1 MTLYRQI
8 ALSIILLLILG
19 FLGTMIISTN
29 NLRTF
34 LVTQLESH
42 AQDTATSLGLSLSPH
57 MQAQDLPIMTA
68 MVDAIFDRGD
78 YRNISVVAING
89 ELLIE
94 RSNPVIP
101 EQVPGWF
108 INTIPLQAPGAE
120 ALVMSGW
127 RQAATVTVT
136 SHSGRA
142 YKELWSNT
150 VDTLKLFLAFTA
162 ITLLLGL
169 LAVRILLRPLQ
180 RVEMQADAICNRSY
194 PIQKKL
200 PRTREL
206 KSVVMAMN
214 RLSEKVRTFFTDQAA
229 LTERLR
235 EQAYLDPVTGLG
247 NRRYFNRQ
255 LQALLESREEPLAG
269 AFLLIELRGLTQANK
284 KSGYPGGDQLLHQ
297 TGKLVQTRLKNTDNC
312 FTARI
317 AGAGF
322 GVVLTGPGIDEA
334 ERLAER
340 LCHDLQQL
348 HADGL
353 VESDDI
359 CNIGIAMW
367 KHGNTV
373 TDLLSEADIALRAAQ
388 SVGHNSWKRYEPPAI
403 EQADI
408 HGTADWRT
416 YLREIINTGNVS
428 LVAQPVYR
436 LDDSGESLLHKEV
449 LLRIPGTDGKDITA
463 GLFMPMAERA
473 GLASEMDKLAIS
485 ALLKHMQA
493 SNEATD
499 YAINLSSTSLNDPVF
514 IEWLCKKLGG
524 SPARTK
530 HLLMEFP
537 EYGVLRNTQEARQ
550 TIERLA
556 GIGCRCGIDHF
567 GRGFFSFGY
576 LSNLKVSYLK
586 VDSSYTRHIE
596 QEDDNQFFIRAL
608 TDTAHSIDIKVIAQS
623 IETAAERDIVKGL
636 KLDGVQGYLT
646 GKPQALRL

>member
-8 ALSIILLLILG
+8 ALSIILLLLLG
-19 FLGTMIISTN
+19 FLGTMIVSSN
-29 NLRTF
+29 NLRSF

-57 MQAQDLPIMTA
+57 MQAQDLPIMTS

-78 YRNISVVAING
+78 YSNISVLAING

-94 RSNPVIP
+94 RNKPVTP
-101 EQVPGWF
+101 EHVPDWF
-108 INTIPLQAPGAE
+108 INTIPLQAPEAE

-127 RQAATVTVT
+127 RQAATVAVT
-136 SHSGRA
+136 SHPGRA
-142 YKELWSNT
+142 YNELWNNT
-150 VDTLKLFLAFTA
+150 VDTLKLFLASA
-162 ITLLLGL
+162 AVTLLLGL

-180 RVEMQADAICNRSY
+180 RVEMQADAICNQSY
-194 PIQKKL
+194 PVQKKL

-214 RLSEKVRTFFTDQAA
+214 RLSEKVHTFFTDQAA

-255 LQALLESREEPLAG
+255 LQALLESREEPVEG
-269 AFLLIELRGLTQANK
+269 AFLLIELRGLVQANEK
-284 KSGYPGGDQLLHQ
+284 RGYPGGDQLLHR
-297 TGKLVQTRLKNTDNC
+297 TGKLVQTHIKNTDNC

-322 GVVLTGPGIDEA
+322 GVVLTGSSIDEA
-334 ERLAER
+334 ELLAES
-340 LCHDLQQL
+340 LCHNLQQL

-367 KHGNTV
+367 KHGDTL

-388 SVGHNSWKRYEPPAI
+388 SVGYNSWQRYEPPAV
-403 EQADI
+403 EQTEI
-408 HGTADWRT
+408 HGTAHWRD
-416 YLREIINTGNVS
+416 YLRKIINTGNIS
-428 LVAQPVYR
+428 LVSQPVYS
-436 LDDSGESLLHKEV
+436 LDDGGESLLHKEV

-463 GLFMPMAERA
+463 GVFMPMAERA
-473 GLASEMDKLAIS
+473 GLAGEMDKLAIT
-485 ALLKHMQA
+485 ALLKHMETR
-493 SNEATD
+493 SDATD

-514 IEWLCKKLGG
+514 IEWLCKRLGE

-537 EYGVLRNTQEARQ
+537 EYGVLRNIREARQ

-567 GRGFFSFGY
+567 GRGFYSFGY
-576 LSNLKVSYLK
+576 LRNLKVSYLK
-586 VDSSYTRHIE
+586 VDGSYTRRIE
-596 QEDDNQFFIRAL
+596 QEDDNQFFIQAL
-608 TDTAHSIDIKVIAQS
+608 ADTAHSIDIKVIAQT
-623 IETAAERDIVKGL
+623 IETVEERDMVKGL

-646 GKPQALRL
+646 GKPEAL

>member
-8 ALSIILLLILG
+8 ALSILLLLILG

-57 MQAQDLPIMTA
+57 MQAQDLPIMTS

-78 YRNISVVAING
+78 YRNISLVAING

-94 RSNPVIP
+94 RSNPVTSEHVP
-101 EQVPGWF
+101 EWF
-108 INTIPLQAPGAE
+108 INTISLQAPRTE

-127 RQAATVTVT
+127 RQAATVAVT

-142 YKELWSNT
+142 YNELWSNS
-150 VDTLKLFLAFTA
+150 VDTLKLFLASA
-162 ITLLLGL
+162 AVTLILGL
-169 LAVRILLRPLQ
+169 LAVRIILRPLQ
-180 RVEMQADAICNRSY
+180 RVEMQADAICNQSY
-194 PIQKKL
+194 PIQEKL

-206 KSVVMAMN
+206 RSVVMAMN
-214 RLSEKVRTFFTDQAA
+214 RLSQKVRTIFTDQAA

-255 LQALLESREEPLAG
+255 LQALLESREGPVEG
-269 AFLLIELRGLTQANK
+269 AFLLIELRGLAQANEK
-284 KSGYPGGDQLLHQ
+284 RGYAGGDLLLQ
-297 TGKLVQTRLKNTDNC
+297 KTGKLVQTRIKNTDNG

-322 GVVLTGPGIDEA
+322 GVVLTEPGIDEA
-334 ERLAER
+334 ELLADS
-340 LCHDLQQL
+340 LCHNLQQL

-367 KHGNTV
+367 KHGDTL

-388 SVGHNSWKRYEPPAI
+388 SAGPNSWKRNEPPAI
-403 EQADI
+403 EQTDI
-408 HGTADWRT
+408 HGTAHWRD

-428 LVAQPVYR
+428 LVAQPVYS
-436 LDDSGESLLHKEV
+436 LGDASELLLHKEV
-449 LLRIPGTDGKDITA
+449 LLRIPDTNGKDITA
-463 GLFMPMAERA
+463 GIFMPMAEHA
-473 GLASEMDKLAIS
+473 GLASEMDKLAITV
-485 ALLKHMQA
+485 LLEYMEANHD
-493 SNEATD
+493 ATD
-499 YAINLSSTSLNDPVF
+499 YAINLSSTSFNDPVF
-514 IEWLCKKLGG
+514 IEWLCKKLDG
-524 SPARTK
+524 SPTSTK
-530 HLLMEFP
+530 RLLMEFP
-537 EYGVLRNTQEARQ
+537 EYGVLRNIQQARQ
-550 TIERLA
+550 TIEHLA

-567 GRGFFSFGY
+567 GRGFYSFGY

-596 QEDDNQFFIRAL
+596 QEDDNQFFIQAL

>member
-8 ALSIILLLILG
+8 ALSIILLLTLG

-34 LVTQLESH
+34 LVTELESH

-57 MQAQDLPIMTA
+57 MQAQDLPIMTS

-78 YRNISVVAING
+78 YRNISVLAING

-94 RSNPVIP
+94 RNNPVTP
-101 EQVPGWF
+101 EHVPDWF
-108 INTIPLQAPGAE
+108 IKTIPVQAPKTE

-127 RQAATVTVT
+127 KQAATVAVT
-136 SHSGRA
+136 SHPGRA
-142 YKELWSNT
+142 YNELWSTT
-150 VDTLKLFLAFTA
+150 VDTLKLFLASA
-162 ITLLLGL
+162 AVTLLLGL

-180 RVEMQADAICNRSY
+180 RVEMQADAICNQSY

-214 RLSEKVRTFFTDQAA
+214 RLSEKVHSFFTDQAA

-255 LQALLESREEPLAG
+255 LQALLESREEPVEG
-269 AFLLIELRGLTQANK
+269 AFLLIELRGLAQANEK
-284 KSGYPGGDQLLHQ
+284 RGYPGGDQLLNR
-297 TGKLVQTRLKNTDNC
+297 TGKLVQTHIKSTDNC

-322 GVVLTGPGIDEA
+322 GVVLTGLGIDEA
-334 ERLAER
+334 DLLAES
-340 LCHDLQQL
+340 LCHNLQQL

-367 KHGNTV
+367 KHGDTL

-388 SVGHNSWKRYEPPAI
+388 SVGHNSWQRYEPPAV
-403 EQADI
+403 EQTEI
-408 HGTADWRT
+408 HGTAHWRD
-416 YLREIINTGNVS
+416 YLRKIINTGNIS
-428 LVAQPVYR
+428 LVAQPVYS
-436 LDDSGESLLHKEV
+436 LGDSGESLLHKEV
-449 LLRIPGTDGKDITA
+449 LLRIPDMDGKDITA
-463 GLFMPMAERA
+463 GIFMPMAERA
-473 GLASEMDKLAIS
+473 GLASEMDKLAIT
-485 ALLKHMQA
+485 ALLKHMEA
-493 SNEATD
+493 NSNATD
-499 YAINLSSTSLNDPVF
+499 YAINLSSTSLNDPDF
-514 IEWLCKKLGG
+514 IEWLCKRLGE

-537 EYGVLRNTQEARQ
+537 EYGVLRNTREARH

-567 GRGFFSFGY
+567 GRGFYSFGY
-576 LSNLKVSYLK
+576 LRNLKISYLK
-586 VDSSYTRHIE
+586 VDGSYTRHIE
-596 QEDDNQFFIRAL
+596 QEDDNQFFIQAL
-608 TDTAHSIDIKVIAQS
+608 ADTAHSIDIKVIAQT
-623 IETAAERDIVKGL
+623 IETVEERDIVQGL

-646 GKPQALRL
+646 GKPEAL

>member
-8 ALSIILLLILG
+8 AISIILLLILG
-19 FLGTMIISTN
+19 FLGSMIISTN

-42 AQDTATSLGLSLSPH
+42 AQDTATSLGLSISPH
-57 MQAQDLPIMTA
+57 MQAQDLPIMTS

-94 RSNPVIP
+94 RSNPVTP
-101 EQVPGWF
+101 EHVPDWF
-108 INTIPLQAPGAE
+108 INTISLQAPRTE

-127 RQAATVTVT
+127 KQAATVAVT

-142 YKELWSNT
+142 YNELWSNT
-150 VDTLKLFLAFTA
+150 VDTLKLFLASAA
-162 ITLLLGL
+162 ITLILGL

-180 RVEMQADAICNRSY
+180 RVEMQADAICNQSY
-194 PIQKKL
+194 PVQKKL

-206 KSVVMAMN
+206 KSVVIAMN
-214 RLSEKVRTFFTDQAA
+214 RLSEKVHTFFTDQAA

-235 EQAYLDPVTGLG
+235 EQTYLDPVTGLG

-255 LQALLESREEPLAG
+255 LQVLLESREEPVEG
-269 AFLLIELRGLTQANK
+269 AFLLIELRGLAQANE
-284 KSGYPGGDQLLHQ
+284 KSGYPGGDQLLHR
-297 TGKLVQTRLKNTDNC
+297 TGKLVQSRIKNTDNC

-322 GVVLTGPGIDEA
+322 GVVLTGFGTDEA
-334 ERLAER
+334 ELLAES
-340 LCHDLQQL
+340 LCHNLQQL

-367 KHGNTV
+367 KHGDTV
-373 TDLLSEADIALRAAQ
+373 TDLLSEADIALRASQ
-388 SVGHNSWKRYEPPAI
+388 SVEHNSWQRYEPPAV
-403 EQADI
+403 EQAEI
-408 HGTADWRT
+408 HGTAHWRD

-428 LVAQPVYR
+428 LVAQPVYS
-436 LDDSGESLLHKEV
+436 LGDGGESLLHKEV
-449 LLRIPGTDGKDITA
+449 LLRIPDADGKDITA
-463 GLFMPMAERA
+463 GIFMPMAERA
-473 GLASEMDKLAIS
+473 GLASEMDKLAIT
-485 ALLKHMQA
+485 ALLKHMEA
-493 SNEATD
+493 SSDATD

-514 IEWLCKKLGG
+514 IEWLCKKLGEL
-524 SPARTK
+524 PARKK

-537 EYGVLRNTQEARQ
+537 EYGVLRNIREARQ

-567 GRGFFSFGY
+567 GRGFYSFGY
-576 LSNLKVSYLK
+576 LRNLKVSYLK
-586 VDSSYTRHIE
+586 VDGSYTRHIE
-596 QEDDNQFFIRAL
+596 QEDDNQFFIQAL
-608 TDTAHSIDIKVIAQS
+608 TDTAHSIDIKVIAQA
-623 IETAAERDIVKGL
+623 IETAKERDIVKGL

-646 GKPQALRL
+646 GKPEAL